1 MFFTSINRFLKV
13 KSLLP
18 LLFIAACSGMPN
30 DDGSLPPPIHVQPQS
45 FEANPAD
52 GYTVNTVTGRPVQP
66 IIYASGDTV
75 ITGQPIPTTGFA
87 VHPDSV
93 TKPKVIRVGSGT
105 KRVDLWSNVHVVP
118 PNLKSIPVDESQL
131 TRFTSENSESDFV
144 LINTAGDTIQ
154 TGVPIEATGKTVP
167 FTFPKSTPA
176 LPMRMKD
183 NARYDIRYLDV
194 DQGLSSRFVVSQ
206 LQDRAGNLWFGTT
219 AGVSRY
225 DGKSFVNFS
234 EAEGLS
240 HNLVSAMLEDRDGNL
255 WFATDGGVDRFDGR
269 TFTRFSE
276 EEGLAYDI
284 VSAMLE
290 DRNGNLWFGTW
301 GGGVS
306 RYDGEYFVHFTVAEG
321 LPNNTIGAMMEDRS
335 GNLWFG
341 TDGGVSRYDGESFV
355 NFTVDEGLSD
365 NLVYSLLE
373 DRDGTIW
380 IGTDNGLNRYDGKS
394 FVHYTEAEGLSNN
407 LIGAILEDASGNL
420 WIGTDI
426 GVNRFDGR
434 SFVHFTTTEGLS
446 HNLIFSILKDRAGN
460 LWFGTEIGV
469 NRFDSQSFVRY
480 STAEGLSNNRIYS
493 VFNDRDGN
501 IWFGTEKGVNRF
513 DGKTLT
519 QFTVPEALADN
530 IVHTMLQD
538 RSGNLWLGT
547 SVGVFRY
554 DGQTFTHF
562 TEANGLSNNIVGNM
576 MEDSAGNLWFGT
588 DTGVNRYDG
597 RSFVQFTEEE
607 GLINNRIYSVLE
619 DREGYLWFGTE
630 KGVSR
635 FDGQTFVHFTEAE
648 GLPNN
653 IVGDLLLDKN
663 GNIWF
668 GTDGG
673 ASRYD
678 GETFTHF
685 TEASGLSNNLVYSLR
700 EDSAGNIWFGTDDG
714 LNRYDGKSIVH
725 FTEAEGLTSDL
736 VYSMTEDREGNF
748 WFGTEDGVNQF
759 ENTGYAA
766 AQTPPTVYLRQLD
779 INDTFMDFRNL
790 SEDMGKDISFD
801 SLKEF
806 ENYPM
811 GLSVPYNKN
820 DLSFHFAAIDWA
832 APNKI
837 RYSYRMLGLDDRW
850 SPPSTETVAGYRRMP
865 IGMYTFQV
873 RSIGESGNW
882 GDAFSY
888 TFTVRPPWWQ
898 TWWAYGFYAFLFIVG
913 LVFAD
918 RFQRRRVEQKEREKA
933 REKELE
939 QAKEIEKAYN
949 NLEVAHKDLE
959 QAHTNLKSAQDQLVQ
974 QEKLAS
980 LGQLTAGIA
989 HEIKNPLNFVNNFS
1003 EVSLEMVDEVMEEV
1017 KRGMGGKT
1025 QASQDEKSFD
1035 GHREQSE
1042 RKGEEGKEKK
1052 SEGDDENEV
1061 DRALVLEILN
1071 DIKINLTKIH
1081 EHGSRAD
1088 SIVKSMLLH
1097 SRGGEGKL
1105 EPTPLNPLVKEY
1117 VNLAFHGMR
1126 ASKEPFDVD
1135 LDFQLDDTIGEIPL
1149 IAEDFSRVILNLSN
1163 NGFDAMREKRARG
1176 EASYKPKLTV
1186 RTSRNADKVTIEIED
1201 NGPGIPDDIK
1211 DKILQPFF
1219 TTKKGTQGT
1228 GLGLSITND
1237 IIKAHGGILEIRSV
1251 ENQSIM
1257 IIKLTK

>member
-1 MFFTSINRFLKV
+1 MFFTSMNRFLKI
-13 KSLLP
+13 KHFLP
-18 LLFIAACSGMPN
+18 LLFLAACSGVPN
-30 DDGSLPPPIHVQPQS
+30 DDGSPPPPIHEQPQS
-45 FEANPAD
+45 FEANPVD

-87 VHPDSV
+87 VHLDSV

-105 KRVDLWSNVHVVP
+105 KSVDLRSNVHVVP

-131 TRFTSENSESDFV
+131 TRFTSENSDSDFV

-240 HNLVSAMLEDRDGNL
+240 NNLVSAMLEDRDGNL
-255 WFATDGGVDRFDGR
+255 WFATDGGVDRFDGK

-276 EEGLAYDI
+276 EEGLAYNI

-290 DRNGNLWFGTW
+290 DSNGNLWFGTW

-306 RYDGEYFVHFTVAEG
+306 RYDGESFVHFTEAEG
-321 LPNNTIGAMMEDRS
+321 LATNTIGSMMEDRS

-420 WIGTDI
+420 WIGTDN
-426 GVNRFDGR
+426 GVNRFDGQ

-446 HNLIFSILKDRAGN
+446 HNLIFSILMDRAGN

-493 VFNDRDGN
+493 VFNDRTGN
-501 IWFGTEKGVNRF
+501 LWLGTEKGVNRF

-519 QFTVPEALADN
+519 QFASPEALADN
-530 IVHTMLQD
+530 VVHSILEDKKGAIWFGTSVGAFRYDGQTITHFTEENGLSNNVVGNILEDSAGILWFGTDIGVNRYDGQSFVHYTEDQGLVNNKIFSMIED
-538 RSGNLWLGT
+538 RSGNLW
-547 SVGVFRY
+547 
-554 DGQTFTHF
+554 
-562 TEANGLSNNIVGNM
+562 
-576 MEDSAGNLWFGT
+576 
-588 DTGVNRYDG
+588 
-597 RSFVQFTEEE
+597 
-607 GLINNRIYSVLE
+607 
-619 DREGYLWFGTE
+619 FGTE
-630 KGVSR
+630 NGVSH
-635 FDGQTFVHFTEAE
+635 FDGDSFMNFSEME

-653 IVGDLLLDKN
+653 IVGDLLEDKN

-678 GETFTHF
+678 GHTFTQF
-685 TEASGLSNNLVYSLR
+685 TKAEGLSDNLVYSILKDK
-700 EDSAGNIWFGTDDG
+700 EGTIWFGTDGG
-714 LNRYDGKSIVH
+714 LTRYDGETMVH
-725 FTEAEGLTSDL
+725 FTEAEGLSNNV
-736 VYSMTEDREGNF
+736 VYSMTKDQNGF
-748 WFGTEDGVNQF
+748 LWFGTEDGASQF
-759 ENTGYAA
+759 KSNSYKP
-766 AQTPPTVYLRQLD
+766 AQNPPVVHLRQ
-779 INDTFMDFRNL
+779 IRVNDESMDYNALSKESGSDFRYAGP
-790 SEDMGKDISFD
+790 SH
-801 SLKEF
+801 F
-806 ENYPM
+806 ESYPLN
-811 GLSVPYNKN
+811 LSVPYNKN
-820 DLSFHFAAIDWA
+820 DISFHYAATDWI

-837 RYSYRMLGLDDRW
+837 RYSYRLLGLDDRW
-850 SPPSTETVAGYRRMP
+850 SPPASETEADYRRLP
-865 IGMYTFQV
+865 IGTFTFQI
-873 RSIGESGNW
+873 RSIGENGNW
-882 GDAFSY
+882 SDATNY
-888 TFTVRPPWWQ
+888 TFSIRPPWWQ
-898 TWWAYGFYAFLFIVG
+898 TWWAYGIYSLLLGVGIVYG
-913 LVFAD
+913 N
-918 RFQRRRVEQKEREKA
+918 RYQRQRVEQKEREKA

-1003 EVSLEMVDEVMEEV
+1003 EVSLEMVDEAMEEV
-1017 KRGMGGKT
+1017 KRGMG
-1025 QASQDEKSFD
+1025 
-1035 GHREQSE
+1035 
-1042 RKGEEGKEKK
+1042 EEGKRDE
-1052 SEGDDENEV
+1052 ENEV
-1061 DRALVLEILN
+1061 DRALVLEILD

-1097 SRGGEGKL
+1097 SRGGDGKL
-1105 EPTPLNPLVKEY
+1105 EPTLLNPLVKEY

-1126 ASKEPFDVD
+1126 ASKNPFDVD

-1176 EASYKPKLTV
+1176 EEEKWKGGVETRTYKPKLTV
-1186 RTSRNADKVTIEIED
+1186 RTFRNAEKVTIEIED
-1201 NGPGIPDDIK
+1201 NGSGIPDEIK

-1228 GLGLSITND
+1228 GLGLSITHD
-1237 IIKAHGGILEIRSV
+1237 IVKAHGGSMEI
-1251 ENQSIM
+1251 QSQPGQTVFTIR
-1257 IIKLTK
+1257 IIG